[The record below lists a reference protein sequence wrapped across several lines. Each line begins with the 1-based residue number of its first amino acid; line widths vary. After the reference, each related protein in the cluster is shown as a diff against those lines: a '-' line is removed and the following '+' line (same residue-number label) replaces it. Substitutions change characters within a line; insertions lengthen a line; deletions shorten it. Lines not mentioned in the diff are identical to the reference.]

1 MQPIVELRKAELA
14 ELCRRFHVRRL
25 DLCGSATADRFDPAT
40 SDLDFLVEYEPMVP
54 ELLVDSYFGL
64 LEALEALFQRSVDLV
79 SARAIR
85 NPYFAESV
93 EATRQPVY
101 VA

>member
-1 MQPIVELRKAELA
+1 
-14 ELCRRFHVRRL
+14 
-25 DLCGSATADRFDPAT
+25 
-40 SDLDFLVEYEPMVP
+40 MVP

>member
-1 MQPIVELRKAELA
+1 MHPIIETHSAELA
-14 ELCRRFHVRRL
+14 DLCRQFRVRRL
-25 DLCGSATADRFDPAT
+25 DLFGSATTDRFDPAT
-40 SDLDFLVEYEPMVP
+40 NDLDFLVEYEPMVP

-64 LEALEALFQRSVDLV
+64 LEALEALFQRSIDLV
-79 SARAIR
+79 SARAIC

>member
-1 MQPIVELRKAELA
+1 MHPIIEKHSAELA
-14 ELCRRFHVRRL
+14 DLCCRFHVRRL
-25 DLCGSATADRFDPAT
+25 DLFGSATTGRFDPAT
-40 SDLDFLVEYEPMVP
+40 SGLDFLVEYEPMVP

-93 EATRQPVY
+93 EATRLPVY

>member
-1 MQPIVELRKAELA
+1 MHPIIESLSPELA

-25 DLCGSATADRFDPAT
+25 DLFGSATTDWFDPAT
-40 SDLDFLVEYEPMVP
+40 SDLDFLVEYEPMIP

-93 EATRQPVY
+93 QATRQPVY

>member
-1 MQPIVELRKAELA
+1 MDPIIENRSAELA

-25 DLCGSATADRFDPAT
+25 DLFGSAATDRFDPAT
-40 SDLDFLVEYEPMVP
+40 SDLDFLVEYESMVP
-54 ELLVDSYFGL
+54 ERYVDSYFGL
-64 LEALEALFQRSVDLV
+64 LEGLEALFQRSVDLV

-85 NPYFAESV
+85 NPYFAKSV
-93 EATRQPVY
+93 EETRQPVY

>member
-1 MQPIVELRKAELA
+1 MHPIIENHSAELA
-14 ELCRRFHVRRL
+14 DLCRRFHVRRL
-25 DLCGSATADRFDPAT
+25 DLFGSATTDRFDPAT
-40 SDLDFLVEYEPMVP
+40 SDLDFLVEYEPMIP

-85 NPYFAESV
+85 NPYFAKSV
-93 EATRQPVY
+93 EETRQPVY

>member
-1 MQPIVELRKAELA
+1 MHPIIENHSAELA
-14 ELCRRFHVRRL
+14 DLCRWFHVRRL
-25 DLCGSATADRFDPAT
+25 DLLGSATTDRFDPAT
-40 SDLDFLVEYEPMVP
+40 SDLDFLVEYVPMIP

-64 LEALEALFQRSVDLV
+64 LEALEVLFQTPVDLV